1 MSPHAK
7 ANKVCIE
14 PPMRDSTWFAAGILY
29 LALIV
34 IGLMAAAGVRAD
46 STGPG
51 WRPKDITQGSL
62 MLRSG
67 EGAQPAPLLHTD
79 VQMQVAGLVAR
90 VRVQQRFRNPGD
102 GWAEGIYVFP
112 LPEDAAVDHMNLRI
126 GERRIAGQIKE
137 RAEAKRTYQQAA
149 RSGRKASLV
158 EQERSNIFT
167 TSVANIAPGEE
178 VTVEI
183 EYQQNVRYDS
193 GLFSLRFP
201 MVVGPRYIP
210 GAPVEQGGEDGG
222 GWAPDTTE
230 VKDASRITPP
240 VRHPKHGSIN
250 PVRLAIDLDAGVPL
264 ERIAS
269 PYHSIRSDAQWSG
282 RYRVT
287 LAEGEMPA
295 DRDFVLE
302 WRARASAAPQSAAFV
317 EHKDGDFY
325 VSLMLLPPLAGGEA
339 ARTPREAVFVID
351 VSGSM
356 QGASIDQAKQA
367 LLLALERLTPRDRF
381 NVIHFNNATSTLYP
395 EPQPASAEN
404 LARAKTFVKAL
415 NASGGTEM
423 APALSAA
430 LTGRTPAGYLRQVVF
445 LTDGA
450 VGNEDRLFG
459 IIRAELGAS
468 RLFTVGI
475 GSAPNSHFMR
485 TAAEYGRGTFTY
497 IGAVNEVRTRMEE
510 LFRKL
515 ERPALTDIQI
525 EWPPGGEVEAWP
537 GRVPDLYIGEPLTIS
552 ARLRVLPD
560 SLTVRGRFA
569 GQPWQGALALSDST
583 PHAGVAVLWA
593 RRKIEALTAQLR
605 EAQDQEVARNKIV
618 EVALRHHLVSRHTSL
633 VAVDVTPARTD
644 GDALHTRNLPT
655 NLPHGWNY
663 EAVFG
668 GLPQTATAAQLQ
680 RLIGVVL
687 MLLAGLVYA
696 LRRRRAA

>member
-1 MSPHAK
+1 MSPHNHAGSL
-7 ANKVCIE
+7 ALE
-14 PPMRDSTWFAAGILY
+14 PLQVRGLTFLAAG
-29 LALIV
+29 V
-34 IGLMAAAGVRAD
+34 IGLLLAILSMVFAASARAD
-46 STGPG
+46 SADAG
-51 WRPKDITQGSL
+51 WRPKDVTRGSL
-62 MLRSG
+62 LLRSG
-67 EGAQPAPLLHTD
+67 DGAQPAPLLHTD

-90 VRVQQRFRNPGD
+90 VRVQQRFHNPGD

-112 LPEDAAVDHMNLRI
+112 LPEDAAVDHMDLRI
-126 GERRIAGQIKE
+126 GARRIAGQIKE

-158 EQERSNIFT
+158 EQERPNIFT

-183 EYQQNVRYDS
+183 EYQQNVRYDA

-210 GAPVEQGGEDGG
+210 GAPAEQGGEDGG
-222 GWAPDTTE
+222 GWSADTTE
-230 VKDASRITPP
+230 VPDASRITPP
-240 VRHPKHGSIN
+240 VQHPKHGPIN
-250 PVRLAIDLDAGVPL
+250 PVRLDIELDAGVPL
-264 ERIAS
+264 ERVAS
-269 PYHSIRSDAQWSG
+269 PYHSIHSDAQGPG

-287 LAEGEMPA
+287 LAGNEVPA

-302 WRARASAAPQSAAFV
+302 WRARASAAPQSAGFI
-317 EHKDGDFY
+317 EHKDGEYY
-325 VSLMLLPPLAGGEA
+325 VSLMLLPPLAGEQTA
-339 ARTPREAVFVID
+339 PTPREAVFVID

-367 LLLALERLTPRDRF
+367 LLLALGQLKPHDRF
-381 NVIHFNNATSTLYP
+381 NVIRFNHTTGSLYP
-395 EPQPASAEN
+395 EPQPASPEN
-404 LARAKTFVKAL
+404 LARAKTFVNAL
-415 NASGGTEM
+415 YANGGTEM
-423 APALSAA
+423 APALRAA
-430 LTGRTPAGYLRQVVF
+430 LTGQTPAGYLRQVVF

-450 VGNEDRLFG
+450 VGNEDALFA
-459 IIRAELGAS
+459 IIRAGLGAS

-485 TAAEYGRGTFTY
+485 TAADYGRGTFTY

-515 ERPALTDIQI
+515 ERPALTDIQVT
-525 EWPPGGEVEAWP
+525 WPPGVEVEAWP
-537 GRVPDLYIGEPLTIS
+537 GHVPDLYIGEPLTVS

-560 SLTVRGRFA
+560 SVAVHGRFA
-569 GQPWQGALALSDST
+569 GKDWQSALGLADST

-593 RRKIEALTAQLR
+593 RRKIEALTVQLR
-605 EAQDQEVARNKIV
+605 EAQDRDAVRKAIV
-618 EVALRHHLVSRHTSL
+618 EVALRHHLVSAHTSL
-633 VAVDVTPARTD
+633 VAVDVTPVRGD

-668 GLPQTATAAQLQ
+668 GLPQTATAAQLHS
-680 RLIGVVL
+680 LIGAML
-687 MLLAGLVYA
+687 LLLAGLFY
-696 LRRRRAA
+696 LLRRRAA

>member
-1 MSPHAK
+1 MSLHNHAGSLVP
-7 ANKVCIE
+7 ASLRV
-14 PPMRDSTWFAAGILY
+14 RGLAVLAAG
-29 LALIV
+29 V
-34 IGLMAAAGVRAD
+34 IGLLLAFLGMAFAASARAD
-46 STGPG
+46 TADAG

-62 MLRSG
+62 ILRSG
-67 EGAQPAPLLHTD
+67 DGVQPAPLLHTD
-79 VQMQVAGLVAR
+79 VQMQIAGLVAR

-112 LPEDAAVDHMNLRI
+112 LPEDAAVDHMDLRI

-158 EQERSNIFT
+158 EQERPNIFT

-178 VTVEI
+178 VAVEI
-183 EYQQNVRYDS
+183 EYQQNVRYDA

-222 GWAPDTTE
+222 GWSADTAE
-230 VKDASRITPP
+230 VADASRITPP
-240 VRHPKHGSIN
+240 VRHPKHGPIN
-250 PVRLAIDLDAGVPL
+250 PVRLDIELDAGVPL
-264 ERIAS
+264 ERVAS
-269 PYHSIRSDAQWSG
+269 PYHSIHSDAQGPG

-287 LAEGEMPA
+287 LAGNEVPA

-302 WRARASAAPQSAAFV
+302 WRARASAAPQSAGFI
-317 EHKDGDFY
+317 EHKDGEYY
-325 VSLMLLPPLAGGEA
+325 VSLMLLPPLAAEQTA
-339 ARTPREAVFVID
+339 PTPREAVFVID

-367 LLLALERLTPRDRF
+367 LLLALGRLKPHDRF
-381 NVIHFNNATSTLYP
+381 NVIRFNHTTGSLYP
-395 EPQPASAEN
+395 EPQPATPEN
-404 LARAKTFVKAL
+404 LARAKSFVNAL
-415 NASGGTEM
+415 YANGGTEM
-423 APALSAA
+423 AAA
-430 LTGRTPAGYLRQVVF
+430 LRAALAGQTPAGYLRQVVF

-450 VGNEDRLFG
+450 VGNEDALFG
-459 IIRAELGAS
+459 IIRAGLGAS

-485 TAAEYGRGTFTY
+485 TAADYGRGTFTY
-497 IGAVNEVRTRMEE
+497 IGAVTEVRTRMEE

-515 ERPALTDIQI
+515 ERPALTDIQVA
-525 EWPPGGEVEAWP
+525 WPPGVEVEAWP

-560 SLTVRGRFA
+560 SVAVRGRFA
-569 GQPWQGALALSDST
+569 GKDWQSALRLADAQ

-593 RRKIEALTAQLR
+593 RRKIEALSVQLR
-605 EAQDQEVARNKIV
+605 EAQDQDAVRKSIV
-618 EVALRHHLVSRHTSL
+618 EVALRHHLVSAHTSL
-633 VAVDVTPARTD
+633 VAVDVTPVRAD

-668 GLPQTATAAQLQ
+668 GLPQTATAAQLHS
-680 RLIGVVL
+680 LIGAML
-687 MLLAGLVYA
+687 LLLAGLFY
-696 LRRRRAA
+696 LLRRRAA